1 MATIVPSAVSSRRR
15 LSLVLSDRVALVI
28 IVVATLL
35 FRLAFLWPEQID
47 WDEWSFILM
56 GNDVAQGHLPF
67 VHLFDLKPPLL
78 FFLEGATIVVFGK
91 SLLAIRL
98 LGLACVA
105 LAASMVYLSG
115 RRVAGP
121 WPALAGA
128 LITAAL
134 ASASF
139 GLATN
144 TELPSIALLATA
156 MRRLTRTP
164 LRDRDAAIAGV
175 LVSLAVLTRT
185 NLALVALCVGLL
197 LVAAALARQSA
208 ISRRA
213 WLAFGVAGLLPVV
226 LLMLPYAAASALPTL
241 KLALVDMP
249 LAYSANQDGMVAV
262 GLSHITQFYYTAQ
275 KEPLLFVPPFLLA
288 LVGATL
294 ALRDMVRSDTTTR
307 WPLAVALTMTAGVVG
322 SLLIG
327 GIAFPHYWLQL
338 MPFVGLF
345 AGLAVARISALSR
358 RAALASAG
366 LAALS
371 LATTLITS
379 LMALPANL
387 AAPHAIQQAAAHI
400 RATGGSQPQVWA
412 MHKHL
417 VLWYLDAPQLSRA
430 GVHPDGLARRVII
443 DALAAHGYVG
453 RDELG
458 RVLVSRPQF
467 VVTDAGGKGLAWI
480 RADGRPVDAWL
491 AQNYRKDS
499 QFGDVIVYRR
509 R

>member
-1 MATIVPSAVSSRRR
+1 MATLALPRT
-15 LSLVLSDRVALVI
+15 LSTPAALAI

-56 GNDVAQGHLPF
+56 GNDVAQGNLPF

-78 FFLEGATIVVFGK
+78 FFVEGATIALFGK

-105 LAASMVYLSG
+105 VAASMVYLSG
-115 RRVAGP
+115 RRLSGP

-128 LITAAL
+128 LTTAAL

-144 TELPSIALLATA
+144 TELPAIALLATA
-156 MRRLTRTP
+156 LWRLTRTP
-164 LRDRDAAIAGV
+164 LRDRDAAVAGV

-197 LVAAALARQSA
+197 LVAAALWWSSA

-213 WLAFGVAGLLPVV
+213 WLAFGLAGLLPVA
-226 LLMLPYAAASALPTL
+226 LLMLPYAAAGTLPTL
-241 KLALVDMP
+241 KLALVDLP
-249 LAYSANQDGMVAV
+249 LAYSANQDGMFAV
-262 GLSHITQFYYTAQ
+262 GLSHATQFYYTAQ
-275 KEPLLFVPPFLLA
+275 KGPLLFVPPLLLA
-288 LVGATL
+288 LAGGAI
-294 ALRDMVRSDTTTR
+294 ALRDVVLRGGTNG
-307 WPLAVALTMTAGVVG
+307 WPVAVALTMTASVVG

-338 MPFVGLF
+338 MPFVGLL
-345 AGLAVARISALSR
+345 AGLAVARLSSLSR
-358 RAALASAG
+358 SAALVTASI
-366 LAALS
+366 AALS

-379 LMALPANL
+379 LAALPANV
-387 AAPHAIQQAAAHI
+387 AAPHSVQQAATHI
-400 RATGGSQPQVWA
+400 RATGGGKPRVWA
-412 MHKHL
+412 LHKHL

-453 RDELG
+453 PDELG
-458 RVLVSRPQF
+458 RVMASRPDF
-467 VVTDAGGKGLAWI
+467 VVTDAGGKGVAWV

-491 AQNYRKDS
+491 TANYRPDAR
-499 QFGDVIVYRR
+499 FGDVLLYRR